1 MSALYLSQIT
11 TGRRK
16 PSAVMAGRI
25 AKATGFKV
33 SLESLRPDIYQVFKE
48 QGATQQ
54 ESQKNGSK
62 DDACDTTQTSNGLG
76 SEVSETSSERADSHV
91 GDSQIAG

>member
-1 MSALYLSQIT
+1 MSPLYLSQIT

-33 SLESLRPDIYQVFKE
+33 SLESLRPDVYQMFKE

-54 ESQKNGSK
+54 EPQHGST
-62 DDACDTTQTSNGLG
+62 DDA
-76 SEVSETSSERADSHV
+76 
-91 GDSQIAG
+91 GDSLAADTRNGAPVPAQVEQGGVEHGVNPTNAGQ

>member
-1 MSALYLSQIT
+1 MSPLYLSQIT

-16 PSAVMAGRI
+16 PSAAMASRI

-33 SLESLRPDIYQVFKE
+33 SLESLRPDIYQIFKE

-54 ESQKNGSK
+54 ESQKNGST
-62 DDACDTTQTSNGLG
+62 DAAGDTTQTSDGCR
-76 SEVSETSSERADSHV
+76 SEVSETSRQGTNTHV
-91 GDSQIAG
+91 GDSPIIG

>member
-48 QGATQQ
+48 QGAIQQ
-54 ESQKNGSK
+54 ETPKNGST
-62 DDACDTTQTSNGLG
+62 DDASDDVTPPA
-76 SEVSETSSERADSHV
+76 EVGGTVQSASSEGA
-91 GDSQIAG
+91 

>member
-1 MSALYLSQIT
+1 M
-11 TGRRK
+11 
-16 PSAVMAGRI
+16 MAGRI

-54 ESQKNGSK
+54 ESQKNGST
-62 DDACDTTQTSNGLG
+62 DDA
-76 SEVSETSSERADSHV
+76 
-91 GDSQIAG
+91 GDSLAADTRHGAPVPAQVEQGGVEHGFNPTNAGQ